1 MAYTTRQIAALYS
14 VSIETIRIWT
24 LEFAEYLSPTAQ
36 PGRNKNRVYTVSD
49 LEVLALVSELKGQGK
64 IFSDVHLALKA
75 GQRGAAPNLEP
86 QEMQAISYGE
96 REKRLSLE
104 VDHLQ
109 HAILRLTEQLKE
121 AQAKAAEAQVAK
133 DENIRLKAQLDYTQR
148 NLDETKERLDRTLE
162 KLTERIEHL
171 SQQIGREYA
180 KGFLEALEQQRNS
193 MKKEE

>member
-86 QEMQAISYGE
+86 QEIQAITYGE
-96 REKRLSLE
+96 REKRLSL
-104 VDHLQ
+104 
-109 HAILRLTEQLKE
+109 
-121 AQAKAAEAQVAK
+121 
-133 DENIRLKAQLDYTQR
+133 
-148 NLDETKERLDRTLE
+148 
-162 KLTERIEHL
+162 
-171 SQQIGREYA
+171 
-180 KGFLEALEQQRNS
+180 
-193 MKKEE
+193 